1 MKKILLIL
9 GWLFLSAAPLLAQDD
24 DDQEEGAEKI
34 RDKMNEFIQKR
45 LDLSKDESSK
55 FTPVFIRYF
64 QEWRQTLRDT
74 KGLPTL
80 DRQQK
85 VIELQVRFRSQFRD
99 IIGQRRGDLVFE
111 HQRRFIEEIR
121 TLRAERLRNNPGRAP
136 MRRRINSLL

>member
-1 MKKILLIL
+1 MLFIL
-9 GWLFLSAAPLLAQDD
+9 GWLLLSAGPLLAQDD
-24 DDQEEGAEKI
+24 DEQEEGAEKI

-45 LDLSKDESSK
+45 LDLTKDESSK

-64 QEWRQTLRDT
+64 QEWRQTLRET
-74 KGLPTL
+74 KGLPML

-85 VIELQVRFRSQFRD
+85 IIDLQVRFRTQFRD

-121 TLRAERLRNNPGRAP
+121 QIRAERLRSNPGRAP
-136 MRRRINSLL
+136 MRRRVNKLF

>member
-85 VIELQVRFRSQFRD
+85 VIELQVPDQMD
-99 IIGQRRGDLVFE
+99 GE
-111 HQRRFIEEIR
+111 T
-121 TLRAERLRNNPGRAP
+121 TLRFDWNPIAKRYHVESRP
-136 MRRRINSLL
+136 